1 LADISKRPEL
11 FETVLVAPE
20 FALGVVSIPLSTLPR
35 GGEAATA
42 EELLDR
48 IGLIPHARFP
58 SEALSKA
65 LTALVVNESVDEV
78 VDWLATPPDEVELNR
93 FEVRA
98 AAPYATAP
106 YIDYDVVWAPEP
118 PRRIPSPAQSRPK
131 PKIQKASADALD
143 LQAAMGDVA
152 ADAVVPF
159 ARSPVDITSLSELL
173 QGSANFSAWVV
184 SPRTNPFLLVELL
197 PGYLLVRAV
206 QGVGQGIRRGLS
218 DGVYYKLLQLFK
230 VPDDW
235 RGPERD

>member
-1 LADISKRPEL
+1 MARGESTVRRSAYRQRSALAVISKRPEL

-98 AAPYATAP
+98 AAVAPHRGKATLATGR
-106 YIDYDVVWAPEP
+106 VG
-118 PRRIPSPAQSRPK
+118 PAH
-131 PKIQKASADALD
+131 
-143 LQAAMGDVA
+143 
-152 ADAVVPF
+152 
-159 ARSPVDITSLSELL
+159 ARV
-173 QGSANFSAWVV
+173 
-184 SPRTNPFLLVELL
+184 
-197 PGYLLVRAV
+197 
-206 QGVGQGIRRGLS
+206 
-218 DGVYYKLLQLFK
+218 
-230 VPDDW
+230 
-235 RGPERD
+235 